1 MSFILDALKKS
12 DQLRQ
17 GAAAPTLSAL
27 PMPLPARRV
36 IPVWL
41 IVPAGFLL
49 LVTGLLIGW
58 WQPWGTKAEPSAGT
72 GSAMAG
78 KPVAEPVSLHAPVP
92 AILPG
97 ADPRPARDVHQNAR
111 QAALPSARQSK
122 PVQASPTPE
131 VAERVEMAKVA
142 KVAEIK
148 SSPPALVMPPPS
160 ALPETSPPVEYG
172 HLPAATQ
179 AELPSL
185 SVTAHAYSKNPKAS
199 YVFIKDRMLHE
210 GESLAPGL
218 MLEQITAKGMVF
230 NYRGQRF
237 HRGLQP

>member
-27 PMPLPARRV
+27 PMPLPARRA

-41 IVPAGFLL
+41 IVSAGFFLL
-49 LVTGLLIGW
+49 AAGLLIGW
-58 WQPWGTKAEPSAGT
+58 WQPWETIAGPPAGT
-72 GSAMAG
+72 GLAMAG
-78 KPVAEPVSLHAPVP
+78 KPAAESVSLHVSSP
-92 AILPG
+92 AILSG
-97 ADPRPARDVHQNAR
+97 VDPRPVRDARHNIPQ
-111 QAALPSARQSK
+111 QAALPSLRQSK
-122 PVQASPTPE
+122 PVQASSTPE
-131 VAERVEMAKVA
+131 
-142 KVAEIK
+142 VAEIK
-148 SSPPALVMPPPS
+148 SSPPALDTTLPS
-160 ALPETSPPVEYG
+160 ALPETSTPVEYG

-218 MLEQITAKGMVF
+218 TLEQITAKGMIF
-230 NYRGQRF
+230 SYRGQRF